1 MASHIESLLRL
12 DELTRQ
18 GVVNRQAGDLTAAA
32 ESVRACHD
40 LLDGFDGDTVFDL
53 GPDLVPM
60 RAEWAL
66 TSTLQGDE
74 ELALRGWERCWEQA
88 GRFGLDELRR
98 ESAAAVA
105 VVHAFNGDCRYA
117 THWLDRTDPDT
128 PSSATPLAAV
138 ARATLALDALELP
151 DAERELAEAQALV
164 TSERWADLAFVEAR
178 LASLDGK
185 HVSGM
190 ARLRATCLAHY
201 PKQWSGGA
209 NWELIDSATRILD
222 RVDARVPRGDRG
234 GYGGSSVTEYADV
247 VIALRAL
254 DDGKVESA
262 RMIALDDLDQ
272 PTVSLRTGAGMR
284 LLLAVTAPDEQAAL
298 APAEAAL
305 ETIRTEH
312 LYYLLRYF
320 PQPSIRTL
328 AARNDELVP
337 YLGDPDATPQ
347 RPTLTK
353 REREVLWY
361 IAQGY
366 RFEQIAAAEYISVN
380 TVKSHAKNL
389 YQRIGVNDR
398 SSAARYGEANPDE
411 TLAPSDDY

>member
-12 DELTRQ
+12 DELTHQ
-18 GVVNRQAGDLTAAA
+18 GVAKRQAGDLAAA
-32 ESVRACHD
+32 VESVRACHA
-40 LLDGFDGDTVFDL
+40 LLDGFDDDTVFDL
-53 GPDLVPM
+53 GPDLVAM

-74 ELALRGWERCWEQA
+74 ELALRGWERCWDQA
-88 GRFGLDELRR
+88 ERFELDDIRR
-98 ESAAAVA
+98 EAAAAVA

-117 THWLDRTDPDT
+117 TRWLDRTDPDLT
-128 PSSATPLAAV
+128 SSATPLAAV
-138 ARATLALDALELP
+138 ARATLSLDALDLP
-151 DAERELAEAQALV
+151 GAERELAAAQELA

-222 RVDARVPRGDRG
+222 RVDARVARRDRG
-234 GYGGSSVTEYADV
+234 ACGGSSVAEYADL

-254 DDGKVESA
+254 DEGKTETA

-272 PTVSLRTGAGMR
+272 PVVSLRTGAAMR
-284 LLLAVTAPDEQAAL
+284 LLLAVTAPDEESAEV
-298 APAEAAL
+298 PAEAAL
-305 ETIRTEH
+305 ETIRSEH
-312 LYYLLRYF
+312 LYYLLRRF
-320 PQPSIRTL
+320 PQERVRTL
-328 AARNDELVP
+328 AARFDDLVP
-337 YLGDPDATPQ
+337 YLSEPDARPQ
-347 RPTLTK
+347 RPALTK

-389 YQRIGVNDR
+389 YLRIGVNDR
-398 SSAARYGEANPDE
+398 ASAARYGETNPDE
-411 TLAPSDDY
+411 TLAPGDDY

>member
-12 DELTRQ
+12 DELTHQ
-18 GVVNRQAGDLTAAA
+18 GVAKRQAGDLSAAV
-32 ESVRACHD
+32 ESVRACHA
-40 LLDGFDGDTVFDL
+40 LLDGFDDDTVFDL

-88 GRFGLDELRR
+88 GRFDLDELRR
-98 ESAAAVA
+98 EAAAAVA

-117 THWLDRTDPDT
+117 TRWLDRTDPDD
-128 PSSATPLAAV
+128 PGSAAALAAV
-138 ARATLALDALELP
+138 ARATLALDALDLP
-151 DAERELAEAQALV
+151 GAERELAEAQALS

-178 LASLDGK
+178 LASIDGK

-201 PKQWSGGA
+201 PKQWSGGV

-222 RVDARVPRGDRG
+222 RVDARVPRRERG
-234 GYGGSSVTEYADV
+234 SGGSSVTEYADL

-254 DDGKVESA
+254 DDGKTETA
-262 RMIALDDLDQ
+262 RVIALDDLDQ
-272 PTVSLRTGAGMR
+272 PVVSLRTGASMR
-284 LLLAVTAPDEQAAL
+284 LLLAVTAPDEESAE

-312 LYYLLRYF
+312 LYYLLRSF
-320 PQPSIRTL
+320 PQERVRSVASRFE
-328 AARNDELVP
+328 ELLP
-337 YLGDPDATPQ
+337 YLGEADDRPQ
-347 RPTLTK
+347 RPSLTK

-389 YQRIGVNDR
+389 YLRIGVNDR
-398 SSAARYGEANPDE
+398 TSAARYGEANPDE
-411 TLAPSDDY
+411 TLAPGEEY